1 MSASDL
7 LKELLQPIAAR
18 TSATLGIAATPVA
31 WAIPHLASPL
41 WPNSSQAEI
50 LLSQTA
56 AALLT
61 MLLGSLFTL
70 IFIIAHERKLAHEL
84 AATKQEVTRLTIKAS
99 KQVKNDEARFHTQ
112 KMDTNYELIL
122 NYVASTESKTF
133 GEMSRSLAK
142 SDQLALHILEEL
154 LNYKYVSDSYLQ
166 GTDITGAKYRREW
179 RCEAAGRKYLAFH
192 GIIK

>member
-112 KMDTNYELIL
+112 KMDTN
-122 NYVASTESKTF
+122 
-133 GEMSRSLAK
+133 
-142 SDQLALHILEEL
+142 
-154 LNYKYVSDSYLQ
+154 
-166 GTDITGAKYRREW
+166 
-179 RCEAAGRKYLAFH
+179 
-192 GIIK
+192 